1 MNNENDNKN
10 VLTKN
15 LDILNELLFKKN
27 QKIAD
32 NKYNKVEYEKV
43 KDMEMVNLLK
53 VLNNCLQNISER
65 LNKLENNK

>member
-1 MNNENDNKN
+1 
-10 VLTKN
+10 